1 MSEAQTAPRCGRCG
15 EEVAP
20 GAEICPACGHAVERS
35 PSEADDSGPHLTAT
49 NHFFVAL
56 LVIATVSALVY
67 RYIEARGQMQT
78 YATFV
83 GLPLLIGVL
92 TAYLVRPRS
101 GLGATLK
108 ITTIL
113 LCAVAP
119 LLGEGMVCL
128 LMAAPL
134 IYIVAMLGYLLV
146 VAIESWFNPGGR
158 GGMAVMVLLPFI
170 LAELTSTPTRSATR
184 AS

>member
-1 MSEAQTAPRCGRCG
+1 
-15 EEVAP
+15 
-20 GAEICPACGHAVERS
+20 
-35 PSEADDSGPHLTAT
+35 
-49 NHFFVAL
+49 
-56 LVIATVSALVY
+56 
-67 RYIEARGQMQT
+67 
-78 YATFV
+78 
-83 GLPLLIGVL
+83 
-92 TAYLVRPRS
+92 
-101 GLGATLK
+101 
-108 ITTIL
+108 
-113 LCAVAP
+113 VAP